1 MRKALNIVSIVFL
14 VLGIAFTILPM
25 GTIALLP
32 IGLTVLTAAVS
43 FWQSKDKQRI
53 LPRIVLV
60 LSVITFLVVISK
72 DVFVKD
78 EVKVDQQF
86 EQKKIESQKEDMK
99 DLEGL

>member
-43 FWQSKDKQRI
+43 FWQSKYKQRI

-60 LSVITFLVVISK
+60 LSVITFLVVIGK

>member
-14 VLGIAFTILPM
+14 VLGVAFTILPM

-32 IGLTVLTAAVS
+32 IGLTVLTSAVS

-60 LSVITFLVVISK
+60 LSVITFLVVIGK

>member
-1 MRKALNIVSIVFL
+1 MRKALNIVAIVFL
-14 VLGIAFTILPM
+14 VLGVAFTILPM

-60 LSVITFLVVISK
+60 LSVITFLVVIGK

>member
-1 MRKALNIVSIVFL
+1 
-14 VLGIAFTILPM
+14 
-25 GTIALLP
+25 
-32 IGLTVLTAAVS
+32 
-43 FWQSKDKQRI
+43 
-53 LPRIVLV
+53 
-60 LSVITFLVVISK
+60 LSVITFLVVIGK

>member
-60 LSVITFLVVISK
+60 LSVITFLVVIGK

>member
-1 MRKALNIVSIVFL
+1 MRKALNITSIVFA

-32 IGLTVLTAAVS
+32 VGLTVVTAAVA
-43 FWQSKDKQRI
+43 FWLSKDKQRNV
-53 LPRIVLV
+53 PRILLL
-60 LSVITFLVVISK
+60 LSVLTFLVVIGK
-72 DVFVKD
+72 DIFIKD

>member
-1 MRKALNIVSIVFL
+1 MRKALNIASIVFV

-32 IGLTVLTAAVS
+32 VGLTIITAAVS
-43 FWQSKDKQRI
+43 FWLSKDRKRM

-60 LSVITFLVVISK
+60 LSVITFLVVIGK
-72 DVFVKD
+72 DIFVKD

-86 EQKKIESQKEDMK
+86 EQKKIESQKEDIK

>member
-1 MRKALNIVSIVFL
+1 MRKALNIASIVFV

-32 IGLTVLTAAVS
+32 VGLTIITAAVS
-43 FWQSKDKQRI
+43 FWLSKDRQRM

-60 LSVITFLVVISK
+60 LSVITFLVVIGK
-72 DVFVKD
+72 DIFVKD

-86 EQKKIESQKEDMK
+86 EQKKIESQKEDIK

>member
-14 VLGIAFTILPM
+14 VLGVAFTILPM

-60 LSVITFLVVISK
+60 LSVITFLVVIGK